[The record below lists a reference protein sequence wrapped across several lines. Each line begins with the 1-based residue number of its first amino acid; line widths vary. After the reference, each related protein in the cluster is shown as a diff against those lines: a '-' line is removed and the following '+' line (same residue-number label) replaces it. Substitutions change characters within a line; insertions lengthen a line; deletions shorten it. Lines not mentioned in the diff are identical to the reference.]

1 MLRARPSSLGVFPLD
16 KPKNKT
22 VVVCSNYAWTIFNF
36 RMPIIRRLKAD
47 GYRVIVLTQFDGY
60 ELIIGEEVDEIIPL
74 FISRKGI
81 NPFIDFFTFLDFVKN
96 LALSKPD
103 LVMLFTIKPVIYGSI
118 AARLFNVKS
127 IAMITG
133 LGTAFIANNWITKV
147 AKFLYRTALSSV
159 SLVFFQNIDDK
170 DLFVGQKLVDAKVCR
185 LTPGSGVDLDKF
197 SPVELPLANKITFL
211 LIGRMLWDKGVG
223 EFVDAAR
230 VVKTKTTNVEFQLL
244 GPLGVENR
252 TAISKTQM
260 ENWVKEGIVQYLG
273 ESDCVG
279 AFIEKASCVVLPSYR
294 EGTSRVLL
302 EAAAMGRPIITTN
315 VTGCREIVDHGVNGF
330 LCKLKSPL
338 DLEKKMIDMA
348 VLSHKERAEM
358 GRKGRQKVENEF
370 DQEIVCQIYMDA
382 IQELGI

>member
-1 MLRARPSSLGVFPLD
+1 
-16 KPKNKT
+16 
-22 VVVCSNYAWTIFNF
+22 
-36 RMPIIRRLKAD
+36 MPIIRRLKAD
-47 GYRVIVLTQFDGY
+47 GYHVIVLTQFDGY
-60 ELIIGEEVDEIIPL
+60 ELIIGEEVDEIKPL

-81 NPFIDFFTFLDFVKN
+81 NPFIDFFTFLDFVKT

-103 LVMLFTIKPVIYGSI
+103 LVMFFTIKPVIYGSI
-118 AARLFNVKS
+118 AARLVNVKS

-147 AKFLYRTALSSV
+147 AKFLYRFALSSV

-170 DLFVGQKLVDAKVCR
+170 DLFVSQKLVDAKVCR

-197 SPVELPLANKITFL
+197 SPVDLPLANKITFL

-260 ENWVKEGIVQYLG
+260 ENWVKEGVVQYLG
-273 ESDCVG
+273 ETDCVG

-338 DLEKKMIDMA
+338 DLEKKMMDMA
-348 VLSHKERAEM
+348 VLSQKEREEM
-358 GRKGRQKVENEF
+358 GGKGRQKVENEF
-370 DQEIVCQIYMDA
+370 DQEIVCQIYIDA